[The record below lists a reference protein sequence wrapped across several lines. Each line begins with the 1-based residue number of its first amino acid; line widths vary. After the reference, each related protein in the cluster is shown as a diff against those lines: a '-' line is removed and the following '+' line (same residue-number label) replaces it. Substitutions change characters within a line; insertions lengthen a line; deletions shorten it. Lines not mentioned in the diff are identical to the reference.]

1 MLPALKSDDVYRF
14 LLIAP
19 SAVEDITKLTASE
32 LNSNPTNDPSGL
44 VWNITCA
51 LDTAS
56 TTFDLDG
63 SERDD
68 STTFCQIA
76 GDSERMSESATV
88 VFGFNESQSRWLD
101 ASSLL
106 DADGFNTAN
115 LAKSLLQHR
124 GQVYYALMSIGKAHD
139 APFEPG
145 DQYKLAEVAT
155 DWLVSEDAT
164 GANRI
169 LTQTFAFQSDL
180 AWNYTVLAG

>member
-1 MLPALKSDDVYRF
+1 MLPALKDDNVYR
-14 LLIAP
+14 LYLMDP
-19 SAVEDITKLTASE
+19 SAVADITAITADE
-32 LNSNPTNDPSGL
+32 LNANPTNDPSGL
-44 VWNITCA
+44 IWNLTCA

-56 TTFDLDG
+56 TTFDLDP

-68 STTFCQIA
+68 STTFCQTS

-88 VFGFNESQSRWLD
+88 VFGFNESKDRWLD

-106 DADGFNTAN
+106 DVDGFNTAN

-139 APFEPG
+139 APFVAG

-169 LTQTFAFQSDL
+169 LTQSFAFQSDL
-180 AWNYTVLAG
+180 AWNYTVQA